1 MVFDRSL
8 LERIDEPEQR
18 DRRLNADPAQLSRSI
33 GRNLTRML
41 NVRQGSVST
50 LPDYGMPDFND
61 LVGRFPDGLNLM
73 RRAIRTSIE
82 RYEPRLCRVAVKHIV
97 NEDDPLDL
105 RFRIT
110 ASMILEDRD
119 EPVAFETLIGS
130 SGQIQIRG

>member
-33 GRNLTRML
+33 ARNLTRML

-82 RYEPRLCRVAVKHIV
+82 RYEPRLRRVAVKHIV
-97 NEDDPLDL
+97 NDDDPLDL

-119 EPVAFETLIGS
+119 EPVAFETLIGN